1 MKLDVK
7 LTGTDAIR
15 KRLADI
21 ADRTAFRAL
30 AATAEDAQDYIER
43 AAAKHHRDGDLEKS
57 VYLRRIGPM
66 AFDVG
71 HDQQLAPYAK
81 HVIWGSKA
89 HEIRARNRQAL
100 SYAKDGIVW
109 FWFGPKPKAE
119 QARIRAWVRVKRGAN
134 ARVMFRWPKHP
145 GYSGDNWLQRAADQA
160 PRDFEQHV
168 MRQLAS
174 VVKPDGA

>member
-1 MKLDVK
+1 MRVTSTI
-7 LTGTDAIR
+7 TGTEAIQ

-21 ADRTAFRAL
+21 ANRTAYRAL
-30 AATAEDAQDYIER
+30 AATAEDAQTYMGRE
-43 AAAKHHRDGDLEKS
+43 AAKHNRSGDLVRS

-66 AFDVG
+66 AFEVG
-71 HDQQLAPYAK
+71 HDQQVAPYAK

-119 QARIRAWVRVKRGAN
+119 QARIRAWVRIKRGSN

-145 GYSGDNWLQRAADQA
+145 GYKGDNWLQRSADQA
-160 PRDFEQHV
+160 PIDFARHV
-168 MRQLAS
+168 ERMLARTTT
-174 VVKPDGA
+174 